1 MCVSFSL
8 MYTFE
13 VGRISQWSRGLCNV
27 FTCHTSVARH
37 ISFVTVVQSKQL
49 LVWMR
54 LIVCFEMPKISPEIL
69 IIYFFCCYFS
79 EQCLVLFINKQ
90 VLRMFS
96 FSSTDQILSTLSKLP
111 SPGCYSFSLYAYY
124 AFAVIKPAA
133 VGTACY
139 KYIHEKHILCHN
151 YCENVFL
158 DVIPSLCKSLTNIT
172 KIISFSCKS
181 VTWTFILIR

>member
-1 MCVSFSL
+1 MHAHISCKTKIKTEKENVSCFIRSYDVTYMCVSFSL

-37 ISFVTVVQSKQL
+37 ISFDTVVQSKQI

-96 FSSTDQILSTLSKLP
+96 FSSTDQILSTLSK
-111 SPGCYSFSLYAYY
+111 
-124 AFAVIKPAA
+124 FAKPR
-133 VGTACY
+133 VLLFFLVC
-139 KYIHEKHILCHN
+139 ILCFYRDKTSSSR
-151 YCENVFL
+151 YCML
-158 DVIPSLCKSLTNIT
+158 
-172 KIISFSCKS
+172 
-181 VTWTFILIR
+181 